1 MGESVKY
8 KRKNIFIKKRFQ
20 TNFSLKFLALIVI
33 ESFMVSGLFSYLLRG
48 TVITGYSGSELVI
61 ARTGEYFMPKMLLAN
76 LAVIVITASAGFLI
90 LLLVSHKIAGPLY
103 RFEKSLEETGKG
115 DLTHRF
121 SLRSD
126 DQMGVLS
133 QRLNDFNATMDS
145 TIARMQEDIAGLES
159 TLIEL
164 KDSAGK
170 GFGKAEPLMDE
181 ALCKARE
188 LKSSAGFFK
197 TSRSKGR

>member
-1 MGESVKY
+1 MGESAKF
-8 KRKNIFIKKRFQ
+8 KRKNIFIKKGFQ
-20 TNFSLKFLALIVI
+20 TNFSLKFLVLIVI

-48 TVITGYSGSELVI
+48 TVITGYTGSELVI
-61 ARTGEYFMPKMLLAN
+61 ARTGEYFMPKLLLAN

-126 DQMGVLS
+126 DQMGVLA

-145 TIARMQEDIAGLES
+145 TLAKMQEDIVGLES
-159 TLIEL
+159 TLVEL
-164 KDSAGK
+164 KDSTGK
-170 GFGKAEPLMDE
+170 DSAEHLMDE
-181 ALCKARE
+181 ALHKARE

>member
-1 MGESVKY
+1 MGESAKY
-8 KRKNIFIKKRFQ
+8 KRKNIFIKKGFQ
-20 TNFSLKFLALIVI
+20 TNFSLKFLVLIVI

-48 TVITGYSGSELVI
+48 TVITGYTGSELVI
-61 ARTGEYFMPKMLLAN
+61 ARTGEYFMPKLLLAN

-126 DQMGVLS
+126 DQMGVLAR
-133 QRLNDFNATMDS
+133 RLNDFNSTMDS
-145 TIARMQEDIAGLES
+145 SIAKMQEEIAGLES
-159 TLIEL
+159 TLVEL
-164 KDSAGK
+164 KDFAGK
-170 GFGKAEPLMDE
+170 DRAESLVEE
-181 ALCKARE
+181 ALHKARE

>member
-1 MGESVKY
+1 MGDSVKY
-8 KRKNIFIKKRFQ
+8 KRKNIFIKKGFQ
-20 TNFSLKFLALIVI
+20 TNFSIKFLILIVI

-48 TVITGYSGSELVI
+48 TVITGYTGTELII
-61 ARTGEYFMPKMLLAN
+61 ARTGEFFMPKMLLAN

-126 DQMGVLS
+126 DQMGVLAK
-133 QRLNDFNATMDS
+133 RLNDFNSTMDS
-145 TIARMQEDIAGLES
+145 SIAKMQEEIAGLES
-159 TLIEL
+159 TLVEL

-170 GFGKAEPLMDE
+170 DSAEPLIDE
-181 ALCKARE
+181 ALHKARE

-197 TSRSKGR
+197 TSTLKGR

>member
-1 MGESVKY
+1 MGESAKF
-8 KRKNIFIKKRFQ
+8 KRKNIFIKKGFQ
-20 TNFSLKFLALIVI
+20 TNFSLKFLVLIVI

-48 TVITGYSGSELVI
+48 TVITGYTGSELVI
-61 ARTGEYFMPKMLLAN
+61 ARTGEYFMPKLLLAN

-121 SLRSD
+121 KLRSD
-126 DQMGVLS
+126 DQMGVLA

-145 TIARMQEDIAGLES
+145 TLAKMQEDIVGLES
-159 TLIEL
+159 TLVEL
-164 KDSAGK
+164 KDSTGK
-170 GFGKAEPLMDE
+170 DSAEHLMDE
-181 ALCKARE
+181 ALHKARE

>member
-145 TIARMQEDIAGLES
+145 TISKMQEDIAGLES

-170 GFGKAEPLMDE
+170 GLGKAEPLMDE

>member
-1 MGESVKY
+1 MGESAKF
-8 KRKNIFIKKRFQ
+8 KRKNIFIKKGFQ
-20 TNFSLKFLALIVI
+20 TNFSLKFLVLIVI

-48 TVITGYSGSELVI
+48 TVITGYTGTELII
-61 ARTGEYFMPKMLLAN
+61 ARTGEFFMPKMLLAN

-126 DQMGVLS
+126 DQMGVLAK
-133 QRLNDFNATMDS
+133 RLNDFNSTMDS
-145 TIARMQEDIAGLES
+145 SIAKMQEEIAGLES
-159 TLIEL
+159 TLVEL

-170 GFGKAEPLMDE
+170 DSAEPLIDE
-181 ALCKARE
+181 ALHKARE

-197 TSRSKGR
+197 TSTLKGR

>member
-8 KRKNIFIKKRFQ
+8 KRKNIFIKKGFQ

-121 SLRSD
+121 KLRSD

-145 TIARMQEDIAGLES
+145 TISKMQEDIAGLES

-164 KDSAGK
+164 RDSAGK
-170 GFGKAEPLMDE
+170 GLGKAEPLMDE

>member
-1 MGESVKY
+1 MGASVKY
-8 KRKNIFIKKRFQ
+8 KRKNIFIKKGFQ
-20 TNFSLKFLALIVI
+20 TNFSIKFLILIVI

-48 TVITGYSGSELVI
+48 TVITGYTGTELVI

-76 LAVIVITASAGFLI
+76 LAVIAITAGAGFLI

-126 DQMGVLS
+126 DQMGVLAK
-133 QRLNDFNATMDS
+133 RLNDFNSTMDG
-145 TIARMQEDIAGLES
+145 TLAKMQDDIAGLEA
-159 TLIEL
+159 TLVEL
-164 KDSAGK
+164 KDSAGRDRER
-170 GFGKAEPLMDE
+170 AEPLVDE
-181 ALCKARE
+181 ALCKARG
-188 LKSSAGFFK
+188 LKASAGFFK
-197 TSRSKGR
+197 TTRSKGR

>member
-8 KRKNIFIKKRFQ
+8 KRKNIFIKKGFQ
-20 TNFSLKFLALIVI
+20 TNFSLKFLVLIVI

-48 TVITGYSGSELVI
+48 TVITGYTGSELVI
-61 ARTGEYFMPKMLLAN
+61 ARTGEYFMPKLLLAN

-126 DQMGVLS
+126 DQMGVLAK
-133 QRLNDFNATMDS
+133 RLNDFNSTMDAS
-145 TIARMQEDIAGLES
+145 IAKMQEEIAGLES
-159 TLIEL
+159 TLVEL
-164 KDSAGK
+164 KGSAGK
-170 GFGKAEPLMDE
+170 DRAEPLIDE
-181 ALCKARE
+181 ALHKARE